1 MKVRKLHK
9 QRLKNLPRASY
20 HQNSERQRPRND
32 ATYFSDYCCKQCYF
46 DWGRWFD
53 KKFRYQHDSAK
64 SNSAGILK
72 QYWKLDD
79 PYYDED

>member
-20 HQNSERQRPRND
+20 HQNSESRRPRET
-32 ATYFSDYCCKQCYF
+32 ATYFSDYCCQQCYF
-46 DWGRWFD
+46 DWGRFFD
-53 KKFRYQHDSAK
+53 RKFRYQHNSAK